1 MGATKP
7 STPSCGRSARASG
20 ACASDPRPT
29 GEPAMHDNAYRVR
42 AEHGDVQLGTWVT
55 MIRTPAVLTL
65 LKAAGLDFARVDME
79 HSPFSME
86 TVADMAT
93 LARALDFPLVVR
105 PPEGNREWITRLLDA
120 GVWNLHVPQV
130 DTPEQAAEVA
140 ACSRY
145 APLGER
151 GMYGFGPHTM
161 YRTLPPGEH
170 MAEANARVHVTAM
183 LESRRA
189 FERLDEIA
197 AAPGI
202 DALTIGPT
210 DLAQN
215 RGVPA
220 LGAAVI
226 KIEPPRGDPYRVRG
240 AGYPPSAYNY
250 PWIVDNRSKRAVAV
264 DLRAEEGRDVL
275 YRLVRTADVFVTNLP
290 FDARGRLRVR
300 WEDLAPLNARLIYA
314 SLTAYGET
322 GPEAGRPGFD
332 SIALWARTGL
342 MDLVRPSPESP
353 PARALPGMGDH
364 PTGMSLF
371 GAILAALYPRER
383 TGRGGMVS
391 TSLMANGLWWNAI
404 QVQGILCGAR
414 TPTRPAREDAASAL
428 ANLYRCR
435 DGRWFLMTIT
445 GAELHWDA
453 FARCIE
459 RADLITDPR
468 FATVTTRRTN
478 VRALVA
484 ILDEVFAT
492 KDWAEWRRILETSG
506 IVFGVLAQ

>member
-1 MGATKP
+1 
-7 STPSCGRSARASG
+7 
-20 ACASDPRPT
+20 
-29 GEPAMHDNAYRVR
+29 
-42 AEHGDVQLGTWVT
+42 
-55 MIRTPAVLTL
+55 
-65 LKAAGLDFARVDME
+65 
-79 HSPFSME
+79 
-86 TVADMAT
+86 MA
-93 LARALDFPLVVR
+93 
-105 PPEGNREWITRLLDA
+105 I
-120 GVWNLHVPQV
+120 
-130 DTPEQAAEVA
+130 
-140 ACSRY
+140 
-145 APLGER
+145 
-151 GMYGFGPHTM
+151 
-161 YRTLPPGEH
+161 
-170 MAEANARVHVTAM
+170 
-183 LESRRA
+183 
-189 FERLDEIA
+189 
-197 AAPGI
+197 
-202 DALTIGPT
+202 
-210 DLAQN
+210 
-215 RGVPA
+215 
-220 LGAAVI
+220 
-226 KIEPPRGDPYRVRG
+226 
-240 AGYPPSAYNY
+240 
-250 PWIVDNRSKRAVAV
+250 
-264 DLRAEEGRDVL
+264 DLRSEDGQRVL
-275 YRLVRTADVFVTNLP
+275 NRLVQSADVFVTNLP
-290 FDARGRLRVR
+290 FDARHRLRVR
-300 WEDLAPLNARLIYA
+300 YEDLAPLNARLIYA

-322 GPEAGRPGFD
+322 GDEAGRPGFD
-332 SIALWARTGL
+332 STALWARTGL

-371 GAILAALYPRER
+371 GAIMAALYQRER

-468 FATVTTRRTN
+468 FATVATRRTN

-506 IVFGVLAQ
+506 IVFGVVATLDDILTDEQMVKSGALVPIDDPRAGAALTVSSPIAIEGQEKVPPTLAPAIGQHTVEVLRAAGFEEAEIERLLRAGVIAQEAS